1 MNEKSIVSVVKGA
14 DVGSSVRKA
23 VELIGGIRK
32 VIEPGQTVLIKPN
45 FAVVAPPETG
55 IVTDPAT
62 IDAVIEVCQEADPAK
77 IIVGESGIVGF
88 DTAEVF
94 RGLGLENRF
103 ERLGAELV
111 NLDRDKAVKVDVPN
125 GTVLKTAKIFKTVY
139 ESDVVISVP
148 SMKTHI
154 LTAVTLGL
162 KNMKGTIPDSMKKRM
177 HRIGAKRKVRD
188 FELDHAIADLNTVIP
203 PTFTI
208 IDGIIANEGY
218 KPGTPGIGGTPVQ
231 FNTIVAGQDPVAVDA
246 VGAYLMGFDSGEVR
260 HIAYAAERGVGVC
273 DLNRIDV
280 RGEDLDRVRRV
291 FLRPSLDGVVFDFKN
306 ISFLAGEGCSGCRES
321 CYIALSGMDESQLE
335 KMGKSVVVVGT
346 DVNLAGIDE
355 DSRLF
360 LVGNCTISNDVNGE
374 HIEGCPPPG
383 IHVRKCLLGQY

>member
-1 MNEKSIVSVVKGA
+1 MKSTVSVVKGT
-14 DVGSSVRKA
+14 DVSWSVRKA
-23 VELIGGIRK
+23 IDLIGGIRS
-32 VIEPGQTVLIKPN
+32 VIQPGQSVLIKPN

-62 IDAVIEVCQEADPAK
+62 VDAIIKICQEASPAK
-77 IIVGESGIVGF
+77 VIVAESGIVGF

-94 RGLGLENRF
+94 KGLGLEGRF
-103 ERLGAELV
+103 EKLGAELV
-111 NLDRDKAVKVDVPN
+111 NLDRDETIKVDVPN
-125 GTVLKTAKIFKTVY
+125 GTVLKTARIFKTVF

-177 HRIGAKRKVRD
+177 HRIGAKQKVRD
-188 FELDHAIADLNTVIP
+188 FELDHAIADLNTVMP
-203 PTFTI
+203 PTLTI
-208 IDGIIANEGY
+208 IDGMIANEGY
-218 KPGTPGIGGTPVQ
+218 KPGTPGIGGTSVQ
-231 FNTIVAGQDPVAVDA
+231 FNTVVTGRDPVAVDA
-246 VGAYLMGFDSGEVR
+246 LGAYLMGYDTGEVR

-273 DLNRIDV
+273 DIDRIDV
-280 RGEDLDRVRRV
+280 RGEDPDQVRRE
-291 FLRPSLDGVVFDFKN
+291 FARPSLDGLVFDFKN
-306 ISFLAGEGCSGCRES
+306 ISFLAGDGCSGCRES

-335 KMGKSVVVVGT
+335 KMGKSVVVVGA
-346 DVNLAGIDE
+346 DVNLTEIDG

-360 LVGNCTISNDVNGE
+360 LVGNCTVSNETNGE

>member
-1 MNEKSIVSVVKGA
+1 MKSTVSVVKGT
-14 DVGSSVRKA
+14 DVDSSVRKA

-32 VIEPGQTVLIKPN
+32 FIQPGQTVLIKPN

-62 IDAVIEVCQEADPAK
+62 VDAVIGVCKEADPAK
-77 IIVGESGIVGF
+77 VIVGESGIVGF
-88 DTAEVF
+88 DTSEVF
-94 RGLGLENRF
+94 QGLGLENRF

-111 NLDRDKAVKVDVPN
+111 NLDQDEALKVDVPN
-125 GTVLKTAKIFKTVY
+125 GTVLKTARIFKTVY

-154 LTAVTLGL
+154 LTAATLGL

-177 HRIGAKRKVRD
+177 HRIGAKQKVRD
-188 FELDHAIADLNTVIP
+188 FELDHAIADLNTVMP
-203 PTFTI
+203 PTLTI

-273 DLNRIDV
+273 DMNLIDV
-280 RGEDLDRVRRV
+280 KGEDLDQVRRV
-291 FLRPSLDGVVFDFKN
+291 FVRPSMDGVVFDFKN
-306 ISFLAGEGCSGCRES
+306 ISFLVGEGCSGCRES
-321 CYIALSGMDESQLE
+321 CYIALSGMDETQLK

-346 DVNLAGIDE
+346 DVDLAEIDE

-360 LVGNCTISNDVNGE
+360 LVGNCTVSNDLKGE